1 MTMQLK
7 LLLSGTILLLLLT
20 VFAMVM
26 MERGEFNSS
35 GSYGTKAAVTE
46 KTGMDPLKT
55 EPRADAARQAAR
67 RSAASQEVQN
77 ETAVPQAQ
85 LDLMAKREEARQRRD
100 EMLKMRAETIE
111 KMGPGNT
118 GEQQIEQ

>member
-26 MERGEFNSS
+26 MERGEFNSAD
-35 GSYGTKAAVTE
+35 SYGTGATVTKKA
-46 KTGMDPLKT
+46 GMDPVKT
-55 EPRADAARQAAR
+55 EPRADAPRQAAR

-77 ETAVPQAQ
+77 GTAVPQAQ
-85 LDLMAKREEARQRRD
+85 LDLMAKREEARMRRD
-100 EMLKMRAETIE
+100 EMLKMRAETIK

>member
-26 MERGEFNSS
+26 MERGEFNSL
-35 GSYGTKAAVTE
+35 GSYGTKATVTE
-46 KTGMDPLKT
+46 KTGIDPVKT
-55 EPRADAARQAAR
+55 EPRADAASQAAR
-67 RSAASQEVQN
+67 RSAASREVQN

>member
-35 GSYGTKAAVTE
+35 GSYGTKATVTE